1 MQDRFRFRIYDKDDN
16 TMHDVIN
23 IDYERGV
30 VEWYNSNDK
39 KRASY
44 IGEEKVVQ
52 CTGLKDKNGKLI
64 YEGDIVN
71 ILSEIDITA
80 KIEWSED
87 LARFVII
94 FEDIQ
99 ADFDNY
105 YSSELEVIGDI
116 YND

>member
-1 MQDRFRFRIYDKDDN
+1 MYRLKRQKRQADLW
-16 TMHDVIN
+16 
-23 IDYERGV
+23 GV
-30 VEWYNSNDK
+30 
-39 KRASY
+39 
-44 IGEEKVVQ
+44 
-52 CTGLKDKNGKLI
+52 
-64 YEGDIVN
+64 IVN

-116 YND
+116 YNDWCLYCKSSKTFI

>member
-44 IGEEKVVQ
+44 IGEK
-52 CTGLKDKNGKLI
+52 KKLF
-64 YEGDIVN
+64 N
-71 ILSEIDITA
+71 
-80 KIEWSED
+80 
-87 LARFVII
+87 AR
-94 FEDIQ
+94 
-99 ADFDNY
+99 A
-105 YSSELEVIGDI
+105 
-116 YND
+116 